1 MEQQIQEKKEA
12 MTTEEKRILR
22 IKQLK
27 AKLQKEQARLSASKR
42 KERDGQLISFGVYIE
57 EFFKSSNEDARKR
70 LEESIKTHLKDR
82 NLERALAGLKRLSE
96 EEETRL
102 KEEKK

>member
-1 MEQQIQEKKEA
+1 MKKMQEKKEIL
-12 MTTEEKRILR
+12 TTEKKRIQR
-22 IKQLK
+22 IEQLK
-27 AKLQKEQARLSASKR
+27 AKLQKEQAKLSASKR

-70 LEESIKTHLKDR
+70 LEESIKSHLKDR

-96 EEETRL
+96 ANETAL
-102 KEEKK
+102 KEEKN

>member
-1 MEQQIQEKKEA
+1 MEQIQEKKEV

-42 KERDGQLISFGVYIE
+42 KECDGQLISFGVYIE
-57 EFFKSSNEDARKR
+57 EFFKSSNAEARKR
-70 LEESIKTHLKDR
+70 LEESVKSHLKDR

>member
-42 KERDGQLISFGVYIE
+42 KERDGQLISFGVNFE
-57 EFFKSSNEDARKR
+57 GKLTPR
-70 LEESIKTHLKDR
+70 
-82 NLERALAGLKRLSE
+82 
-96 EEETRL
+96 
-102 KEEKK
+102 EKCRGKKKA

>member
-1 MEQQIQEKKEA
+1 MEVIQEKKELL
-12 MTTEEKRILR
+12 TTEAKRIQR
-22 IKQLK
+22 IEQLK
-27 AKLQKEQARLSASKR
+27 AKLQKEQAKLSASKR

-96 EEETRL
+96 ENGTGL